1 MAGGAGDFVWMLP
14 WPRRPSFESEYLM
27 ALPTPGSKLAIF
39 LDWHAKLAGTLETI
53 GWMSEASHV
62 RHEAT
67 GICGMWE
74 NGLIDDQFELGPD
87 AHRRRNI
94 GR

>member
-1 MAGGAGDFVWMLP
+1 MPPRL
-14 WPRRPSFESEYLM
+14 RRPSFESEFLM

-39 LDWHAKLAGTLETI
+39 LDWHTKLADTLDRI
-53 GWMSEASHV
+53 GWVPEAGHV

-87 AHRRRNI
+87 ARRRRNI